1 MDVSQIIVTLSGLG
15 LIAVLTWYFFGPKKT
30 AAATMA
36 GDVQEV
42 RITVKGGYSPDRI
55 QVKQG
60 VPVKLIF
67 DRQESSDCSSRV
79 VFPDFQMSR
88 SLKPFGTTTM
98 EFTPDSAGSFG
109 FACGMNMLH
118 GTIVV
123 EESDGVVATTVPAE
137 PISENGAT
145 PVQHNGTVAEAVGVG
160 PTLETK
166 GLATAEMSIFGHAV
180 SCPSCVYN
188 IEATIGALPGV
199 DSVNVNYGTEKVTVD
214 FDPDL
219 TGPDN
224 FKASLAEIGYKVE
237 QKPETGTAEDEDW
250 EAEARREEVR
260 DLSRRVLFGA
270 VLTLP
275 VLIGVMVKEFAG
287 DPSWL
292 PVILNDRW
300 FQFALITPVMIWTGW
315 PIHRTGWLT
324 MLHRTADMNSLITL
338 GTVAAFGY
346 SLVVTIAPSV
356 VPEDVREVY
365 YEAVGV
371 ILTLILLGRLLEAR
385 AKAGAGAA
393 IKKLLGLQAK
403 TARVV
408 RGVDE
413 IDVPIE
419 QVAVGDIVIVRP
431 GEKVPVDGEMLEGRS
446 TIDESMITGES
457 IPVEKGPGETVIGAT
472 INQTGAFRYRATR
485 VGSDTMLSQVVKLV
499 EQAQGSKA
507 PIQRIVDVVSS
518 YFSPIVV
525 FIAIATFVI
534 WFNFGS
540 EEALTFG
547 LVAAVSVLIIACPC
561 ALGLAT
567 PMSIMVGTGKGA
579 EHGVLIRS
587 AEALETAHKMGAIVL
602 DKTGTITEG
611 KPALTDVVTADGFA
625 ENDLL
630 RLVASAERSSEHP
643 LSQAI
648 VQGAEVRDLALAEP
662 QDFQSVTGKG
672 ITAEVE
678 SKKLLIGNARLLS
691 DNSIQLNGLEQSAEQ
706 LATEGK
712 TPMFVA
718 VDGMAAGIVAVAD
731 TVKEGSANAIATL
744 RNLGI
749 EVVMI
754 TGDNRR
760 TAEAIARQVG
770 VDRVFAEVLPAD
782 KALEVKR
789 LQGEDKIVGMV
800 GDGINDAPAL
810 AQADV
815 GIAIGTGT
823 DVAIEAA
830 DVTLISGDL
839 NGVVTA
845 VSLSRS
851 TMRNIRQNLVFAFGY
866 NTVGIPIAAG
876 LLFPPFG
883 WLLSPMIAAA
893 AMALSSL
900 SVVSNA
906 NRLRSYKSPK
916 EREVFVSPMQAA
928 AGAGPRVEVSEA
940 AVGSDARGGVS
951 GTVTDP
957 VCGMDIDSETAAAT
971 AEHEGRTYHF
981 CSQQCHDKFVADPGQ
996 YVERAKA
1003 TVTDPVCGMDIDP
1016 ETAAASAEHKGA
1028 TYHFCA
1034 HDCHKR
1040 FLDDPERYLKTDAMK
1055 VL

>member
-1 MDVSQIIVTLSGLG
+1 MDVSEIIVTLSGFG
-15 LIAVLTWYFFGPKKT
+15 LIGVLTWYFFGPKKT
-30 AAATMA
+30 AAATMT

-55 QVKQG
+55 QVRQG
-60 VPVKLIF
+60 VPVRLVF
-67 DRQESSDCSSRV
+67 DRQENSDCSSRV

-98 EFTPDSAGSFG
+98 EFTPDKAGSFG

-123 EESDGVVATTVPAE
+123 EEFNDAVATATPAALG
-137 PISENGAT
+137 STNGAT

-199 DSVNVNYGTEKVTVD
+199 DSVNVNYGTEKMTVD

-219 TGPDN
+219 TGPDR
-224 FKASLAEIGYKVE
+224 FKASLAEIGYRVE
-237 QKPETGTAEDEDW
+237 QKPETAADDDDW

-270 VLTLP
+270 ILTLP
-275 VLIGVMVKEFAG
+275 VLIGVMTKEFGG

-292 PVILNDRW
+292 PGILNDRW
-300 FQFALITPVMIWTGW
+300 FQFALITPVMVWTGW

-346 SLVVTIAPSV
+346 SLVVTIAPNA

-371 ILTLILLGRLLEAR
+371 ILTLILVGRLLEAR

-403 TARVV
+403 TARVM

-413 IDVPIE
+413 IDIPIE
-419 QVAVGDIVIVRP
+419 QVVVGDIVIVRP
-431 GEKVPVDGEMLEGRS
+431 GEKIPVDGEILEGWS
-446 TIDESMITGES
+446 AIDESMVTGES
-457 IPVEKGPGETVIGAT
+457 LPVEKGSGDTVIGAT
-472 INQTGAFRYRATR
+472 INQTGAFRYKATR

-507 PIQRIVDVVSS
+507 PIQRVVDIVAS

-540 EEALTFG
+540 DEALTFG

-611 KPALTDVVTADGFA
+611 KPALTDVITEDGFD

-643 LSQAI
+643 LSRAI
-648 VQGAEVRDLALAEP
+648 VEGAEARGLALAEP
-662 QDFQSVTGKG
+662 KDFQSVTGKG

-678 SKKLLIGNARLLS
+678 SKKLLIGNARLLA
-691 DNSIQLNGLEQSAEQ
+691 DNGIQLNGLDQSAEK
-706 LATEGK
+706 LATDGK

-718 VDGMAAGIVAVAD
+718 VDNVAAGIVAVAD
-731 TVKEGSANAIATL
+731 TVKEGSANAIAAL
-744 RNLGI
+744 RKLGI

-789 LQGEDKIVGMV
+789 LQAEDKIVGMV

-851 TMRNIRQNLVFAFGY
+851 TMRNIRQNLIFAFGY
-866 NTVGIPIAAG
+866 NTIGIPIAAG

-906 NRLRSYKSPK
+906 NRLRSYKPPK
-916 EREVFVSPMQAA
+916 ESDVTIALQPGVTAV
-928 AGAGPRVEVSEA
+928 GPTVEVGESGA
-940 AVGSDARGGVS
+940 AERESA
-951 GTVTDP
+951 
-957 VCGMDIDSETAAAT
+957 
-971 AEHEGRTYHF
+971 
-981 CSQQCHDKFVADPGQ
+981 SQEKT
-996 YVERAKA
+996 

-1016 ETAAASAEHKGA
+1016 ETAAATAEYEGQ
-1028 TYHFCA
+1028 TYHFCS
-1034 HDCHKR
+1034 HDCHDKFVAEPAQYASSEKSTVKDPVCGMDIDPETAAATTEYEGQTYHFCSHDCHER
-1040 FLDDPERYLKTDAMK
+1040 FLADPESYLKTDSMK